1 MRHLFVYSLFSLSLT
16 ACFSDLSGTK
26 IRTDGGGDA
35 DLAVDPS
42 NDDGGIDPSAD
53 LKTAGDGG
61 NNNADGAV
69 AATCDLPYLA
79 IVINGASVGRIER
92 IPLDGRP
99 PCKALKLGNSLPN
112 DLNAIGFLPPSTIA
126 VGGLNIVYQIKPD
139 DKAAAGFW
147 KSKES
152 FAYGV
157 MIDDVFPIQH
167 LDGTYYLAATH
178 DGQQFPCCG
187 NSVEYV
193 SVIDGDQD
201 VTNWSVASS
210 SGDIR
215 IGSDVRGMAP
225 SARDAHKIFAAK
237 GLTDPYFAAG
247 EFQPPWDGSPVE
259 VTMPYYQA
267 GLGGPGD
274 TRSVKTLRVSSGSAV
289 LARTAWVF
297 KPQAGGAYQ
306 VYFVND
312 DLAGTKDLVGPLTC
326 DLPQC
331 ATEATAPIYD
341 VVPDPTNNDAVL
353 AICSDK
359 DAGSSWNKSHVV
371 RMKGDGTC
379 QLVFD
384 GEPLLSNEYP
394 VRLANAIL
402 QP

>member
-1 MRHLFVYSLFSLSLT
+1 MRHLFVCSLFSLSFT

-26 IRTDGGGDA
+26 VRTDGGDP
-35 DLAVDPS
+35 DLAVGPTTEDGGS
-42 NDDGGIDPSAD
+42 NNNDD
-53 LKTAGDGG
+53 LKATGDGG
-61 NNNADGAV
+61 NNNNNDGAV

-79 IVINGASVGRIER
+79 IVINGGSVGRIER

-112 DLNAIGFLPPSTIA
+112 DLSSIGFLPPSTIA
-126 VGGLNIVYQIKPD
+126 VGGLNVVYQIKPD
-139 DKAAAGFW
+139 DKAAAAFW

-167 LDGTYYLAATH
+167 TDGTYYLAATH
-178 DGQQFPCCG
+178 DGEQFSCCG
-187 NSVEYV
+187 NSIEYV
-193 SVIDGDQD
+193 SVIDGDHD
-201 VTNWSVASS
+201 VTNWSLGSS

-225 SARDAHKIFAAK
+225 SARDPKKIFAAK

-247 EFQPPWDGSPVE
+247 EFAPPWDDTPVE

-267 GLGGPGD
+267 GLGVQGEA
-274 TRSVKTLRVSSGSAV
+274 RSVKTLRVSNGSGV

-297 KPQAGGAYQ
+297 KPQAAAAYQ
-306 VYFVND
+306 VYFLND
-312 DLAGTKDLVGPLTC
+312 DLAGTKNLVGPLTC

-331 ATEATAPIYD
+331 ATATTAPIYD
-341 VVPDPTNNDAVL
+341 AVPDPTNEDAVL

-371 RMKGDGTC
+371 RMKGNGMC
-379 QLVFD
+379 ELVFD